1 MTEDRWVELA
11 RRLREFNLER
21 EWGEFHTPKNLAM
34 ALSSEVGELTAL
46 LRWRTAELSEAS
58 AMDEATLSAVRDEIG
73 DALLILLTLCERL
86 RIDPV
91 DAARA
96 KLGANAAKYPTESAR
111 GASSFPSSR
120 SPAPRTAFPS

>member
-46 LRWRTAELSEAS
+46 FRWRTAEQSEAS
-58 AMDEATLSAVRDEIG
+58 AMEEETLRAVSDEIG
-73 DALLILLTLCERL
+73 DSLLILLTLCERL
-86 RIDPV
+86 RLDPLDV
-91 DAARA
+91 ANA
-96 KLGANAAKYPTESAR
+96 KLEANTHKYPADRVR
-111 GASSFPSSR
+111 GQPER
-120 SPAPRTAFPS
+120 PAT